1 MSTELVRA
9 ELVLREEG
17 IAYETTEVR
26 LKNMFL
32 AKGLRLEPGL
42 QGICDLPKTICKI
55 VYEYGPLAPCVS
67 IALVGFSKRSVIS
80 KSS

>member
-26 LKNMFL
+26 LKNVFL

-55 VYEYGPLAPCVS
+55 VYEYGHVYFPKKCVHS
-67 IALVGFSKRSVIS
+67 ISWLLKDVCDL
-80 KSS
+80 